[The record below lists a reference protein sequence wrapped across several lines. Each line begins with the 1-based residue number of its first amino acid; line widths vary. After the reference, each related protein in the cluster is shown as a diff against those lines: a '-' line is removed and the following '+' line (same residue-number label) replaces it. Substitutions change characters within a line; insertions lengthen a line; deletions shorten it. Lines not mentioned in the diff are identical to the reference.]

1 MHAPSVITYQ
11 SCELDKKRQVS
22 NETCLFLV
30 YSLGFCRFRFAEP
43 RQSVVAS
50 LLARTVASHLYSRI
64 QKTPHM
70 GVFWC
75 TRWGFAVSASQNLG
89 KASALRFSREPWL
102 LTFTAGYKKHPIW
115 GCFGVPAGVRT
126 QTRRRRRP

>member
-1 MHAPSVITYQ
+1 MHTPAVITYQ
-11 SCELDKKRQVS
+11 SCGFDKKRQVS
-22 NETCLFLV
+22 NELV
-30 YSLGFCRFRFAEP
+30 S
-43 RQSVVAS
+43 
-50 LLARTVASHLYSRI
+50 
-64 QKTPHM
+64 
-70 GVFWC
+70 FWC

-89 KASALRFSREPWL
+89 KASSLRFSHEPWL

>member
-11 SCELDKKRQVS
+11 SCGFDKKRQVS

-30 YSLGFCRFRFAEP
+30 YPLGFCRFRFAEP
-43 RQSVVAS
+43 RQSVGAS

-64 QKTPHM
+64 QKTPHV

-75 TRWGFAVSASQNLG
+75 TRWGSNPDSTASEAVMLSNYTTSTYLD
-89 KASALRFSREPWL
+89 LI
-102 LTFTAGYKKHPIW
+102 T
-115 GCFGVPAGVRT
+115 
-126 QTRRRRRP
+126 